1 MISVYNIKPKFQ
13 QLLKPILASLYK
25 LGVTANHLTLF
36 AILFS
41 AALGVGFWYHPYGKM
56 FLVLPAGL
64 FFRMALNALDGMM
77 ARTYNMQSKLGEILN
92 EFGDVVSDLFIYLPL
107 IKLVSVKWYFVLGFV
122 VLSILNEFAGVLA
135 KVISGE
141 RRYDGPMGKSDRAFL
156 VGLICLLYFF
166 WNDIHLYINY
176 VFTGAMVLL
185 LWSTFSRLRN
195 AFPPKADQPLS
206 GKNQNK

>member
-25 LGVTANHLTLF
+25 LGVTANHLTIF

-41 AALGVGFWYHPYGKM
+41 AALGVAFWYHPYGQL
-56 FLVLPAGL
+56 FLVIPAGL

-92 EFGDVVSDLFIYLPL
+92 EFGDVVSDLFIYIPL
-107 IKLVSVKWYFVLGFV
+107 IKLLGVKWYFVLGFV
-122 VLSILNEFAGVLA
+122 ILSILNEFAGVLA
-135 KVISGE
+135 KIISGE

-156 VGLICLLYFF
+156 VGIICLLYFF
-166 WNDIHLYINY
+166 WSDIHLYINY
-176 VFTGAMVLL
+176 VFSGAMILL
-185 LWSTFSRLRN
+185 LLSTFNRLRN
-195 AFPPKADQPLS
+195 GLKT
-206 GKNQNK
+206 K